1 MSGQKPMWQR
11 MKEKFE
17 EEERLEKEREEN
29 KKKKQEEKIR
39 KILNELDKG
48 SIYVFRES
56 EHTMIEVS
64 GEKCMIP
71 KASNNEP
78 LFSKYVMTTVRIGD
92 HITTLTLP
100 LRDTNKWVL
109 LKRTLRFPLE

>member
-1 MSGQKPMWQR
+1 MMSGQKPMWQR

-17 EEERLEKEREEN
+17 EEERLEKERIAKEKEDR
-29 KKKKQEEKIR
+29 ERKIR
-39 KILNELDKG
+39 KILNELNKG

-71 KASNNEP
+71 KATNNEA
-78 LFSKYVMTTVRIGD
+78 LFTKYVMTTVKIGD
-92 HITTLTLP
+92 QITTLTLP
-100 LRDTNKWVL
+100 LHDTNKWVL
-109 LKRTLRFPLE
+109 LKRFLKFS

>member
-1 MSGQKPMWQR
+1 MMSGQKPMWQR

-29 KKKKQEEKIR
+29 KKKEQEEKIR
-39 KILNELDKG
+39 KILNELSKG

-56 EHTMIEVS
+56 EHTTIEVS

-71 KASNNEP
+71 KSTNNEA
-78 LFSKYVMTTVRIGD
+78 LFSKYVMTTVKIGD
-92 HITTLTLP
+92 QITTLTLP
-100 LRDTNKWVL
+100 LHDTNKWIL
-109 LKRTLRFPLE
+109 LKRFLKFS